1 MTRPIPRR
9 AVLAGAGGAAAIA
22 IAGAVGVRTG
32 NIPARTIWNDIT
44 GACGEPGPIPT
55 PAGWPVT
62 EGSFRSATVDG
73 PVGYALVMPPGV
85 APRYAPLALLLPGR
99 SGSGAETM
107 TSTCFPDFLAEAVAA
122 GSVAPFALASVDGG
136 ASYWHR
142 RTTGEDRM
150 AMLLRDFLPMLAD
163 RHGLDRGPV
172 ALVGWSMGGY
182 GAILGAE
189 EHPERFVAVAAASPA
204 IFRTYDEMLAG
215 AGDAFDS
222 PEDFSRHDVIAN
234 AARLAGIPVRVDCGT
249 ADPFYAND
257 RAFVAALPEGAEGSW
272 FKGCHDGDSWRVVAA
287 AQVAFLGHA
296 FAATSP

>member
-1 MTRPIPRR
+1 
-9 AVLAGAGGAAAIA
+9 
-22 IAGAVGVRTG
+22 
-32 NIPARTIWNDIT
+32 
-44 GACGEPGPIPT
+44 
-55 PAGWPVT
+55 
-62 EGSFRSATVDG
+62 
-73 PVGYALVMPPGV
+73 
-85 APRYAPLALLLPGR
+85 
-99 SGSGAETM
+99 M
-107 TSTCFPDFLAEAVAA
+107 TSTCFPDFLAEAVAT

-249 ADPFYAND
+249 RRPVLRERSRVRGRVA
-257 RAFVAALPEGAEGSW
+257 RRRGGFVVQGVPRRRLVAGRRGRT
-272 FKGCHDGDSWRVVAA
+272 GRVPRSRVR
-287 AQVAFLGHA
+287 GH
-296 FAATSP
+296 